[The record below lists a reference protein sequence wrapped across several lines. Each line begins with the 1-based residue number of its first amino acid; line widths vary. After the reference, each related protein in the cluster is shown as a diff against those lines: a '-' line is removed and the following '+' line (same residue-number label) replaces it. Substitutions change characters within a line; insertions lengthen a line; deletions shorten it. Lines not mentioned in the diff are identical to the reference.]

1 MSEWTSK
8 DGWWMHPTKGPIE
21 VTVWSTRRRGNWG
34 DVTVEKV
41 VRRGCSYKS
50 KKLDEFAC
58 NAYPTRKELQA
69 GHVSRAETLVA
80 RSYRERERCRERLE
94 HAEKAL
100 EDANSALRLAQK
112 WSGRQ

>member
-8 DGWWMHPTKGPIE
+8 DGWWMHSTEGPIE
-21 VTVWSTRRRGNWG
+21 VTVWSTARRGRWG

-41 VRRGCSYKS
+41 VRRGRSYKS

-58 NAYPTRKELQA
+58 NVYPTRGELLDA
-69 GHVSRAETLVA
+69 HASRAETLVA
-80 RSYRERERCRERLE
+80 RLYRERERCREHLE
-94 HAEKAL
+94 NAEKAL